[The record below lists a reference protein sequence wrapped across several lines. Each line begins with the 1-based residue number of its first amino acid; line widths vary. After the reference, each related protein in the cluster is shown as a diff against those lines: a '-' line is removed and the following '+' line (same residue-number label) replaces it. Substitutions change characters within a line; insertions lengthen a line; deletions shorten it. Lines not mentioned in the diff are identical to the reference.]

1 MIVVIPTIVLC
12 VFSGRKHTERVWNTV
27 KPLNKGH
34 IGKSINSAVVSFAE
48 RLSSSQRVQ
57 LFGALKSVLCRE
69 VYLLRPYLGE
79 STILEVLL
87 YCKLL
92 NETMGYQKALQQ

>member
-1 MIVVIPTIVLC
+1 MIVVISTIVLR

-34 IGKSINSAVVSFAE
+34 IGENINSAVVLCREVVLISE
-48 RLSSSQRVQ
+48 VQ
-57 LFGALKSVLCRE
+57 LFGTLKSVLCRE
-69 VYLLRPYLGE
+69 VYLLCPYLGE
-79 STILEVLL
+79 STILEVSL
-87 YCKLL
+87 YCILL